1 MIVNKYKE
9 IIVGRQKSTHL
20 YEYLALKPPVY
31 MTAFLK
37 KKTEGFF
44 QVYMDLEL
52 RSLILSPGHGV
63 GAWLVCKCSG

>member
-1 MIVNKYKE
+1 MIVNQYKE

-44 QVYMDLEL
+44 SSVYGFRIEKPDIVP
-52 RSLILSPGHGV
+52 RTS
-63 GAWLVCKCSG
+63 SGSMAGL